1 MLFLA
6 PLLPA
11 LATLTLWN
19 SPELQ
24 AEPDELFPTSTA
36 LAEGVSP
43 EALDA
48 LSQLIQELIDEDEI
62 VGGELMVIKNGRTI
76 LNEAYGWRDRESET
90 AMETGNVYCV
100 RSMTKP
106 FISASILML
115 LEEGKLKLRE
125 RASKYLPAFDVDAL
139 REITIEQLLQHTSGL
154 TMSLLL
160 GRDHRTLD
168 GIQAVAALA
177 TEVEFAPG
185 TEFNYSDQGTDT
197 LTALVEVVSGMSIV
211 DFVNTRVLGP
221 LGMTESTCIL
231 SEDSPLRD
239 RVCSKY
245 AGSRG
250 TWSRFW
256 NVEEPPLFPYFLGSQ
271 AMYSTVTD
279 YARFMKFWKDRGR
292 VGRERLLK
300 PSSVRKALEPGPFA
314 FRAATGFPGLR
325 VDYGYLMQLWTE
337 EGEDGD
343 REVVAFGHTGS
354 DGTHA
359 WVFPEQDAMVLYF
372 TQSRNNSTGLRVEEA
387 IGQLF
392 LGASFDA
399 NELAPPFEEYLGY
412 YWEGEGDL
420 YRAIIRDGDDLA
432 LEIMGKG
439 IAPLSYVGGDRWK
452 MRSNPSIV
460 LAFDREEDGTI
471 SGYHIGDHQEFRFEP
486 ASDFPSGEEVAAL
499 VAKTHR
505 LDLLETIGPIRM
517 NLELDFEKL
526 GITGEASVVL
536 AAPGLVRYDAVV
548 GNETEQLTF
557 DGTDIWY
564 STSKKPAERMAGER
578 LSTMRRDNS
587 FARFGNLTEWHPS
600 LRVIQRLQPHG
611 EEVWV
616 LRGGDTSAPAVTLY
630 VHASSGRVVAEDGM
644 IFADMAGRMGR
655 HTEFNDFREVEGMLL
670 PYQSETQLAHP
681 LIGTIFS
688 TITDI
693 EIGVDV
699 ADGTF
704 KLE

>member
-1 MLFLA
+1 MFCLA

-11 LATLTLWN
+11 LGTFTLWI

-24 AEPDELFPTSTA
+24 TEPDELFPASTA

-48 LSQLIQELIDEDEI
+48 LSQLIQELVDKEEI
-62 VGGELMVIKNGRTI
+62 VGGELMVLKNGRTI

-115 LEEGKLKLRE
+115 LEESKLKLSE
-125 RASKYLPAFDVDAL
+125 RASKYLPAFDVKAL
-139 REITIEQLLQHTSGL
+139 REITIEQLLRHTSGL

-160 GRDHRTLD
+160 GKDLRALD

-177 TEVEFAPG
+177 SEVEFAPG
-185 TEFNYSDQGTDT
+185 TTFNYSDQGTDT
-197 LTALVEVVSGMSIV
+197 LTALVEVVSGMTPAE
-211 DFVNTRVLGP
+211 FVTARVLDP
-221 LGMTESTCIL
+221 LGMIESACIM
-231 SEDSPLRD
+231 SEDSPLRE
-239 RVCSKY
+239 RACSKY
-245 AGSRG
+245 VGTRG

-256 NVEEPPLFPYFLGSQ
+256 SAEEPPLFPYFLGSQ
-271 AMYSTVTD
+271 AMYSTVKD
-279 YARFMKFWKDRGR
+279 YARFMKFWQDKGR
-292 VGRERLLK
+292 IGRERLLK
-300 PSSVRKALEPGPFA
+300 PSSVRKALKPGPFA
-314 FRAATGFPGLR
+314 FRAPTGFPGLR
-325 VDYGYLMQLWTE
+325 VDYGYLMQLWTG

-392 LGASFDA
+392 MGAPFDA
-399 NELAPPFEEYLGY
+399 NEVAPPFKDYLGY

-439 IAPLSYVGGDRWK
+439 IVPLSYVGEDRWK
-452 MRSNPSIV
+452 MRPNPSV
-460 LAFDREEDGTI
+460 ALAFDRGEDGAV

-486 ASDFPSGEEVAAL
+486 ALDLPSGEEVSAL

-505 LDLLETIGPIRM
+505 LDLLETVGPIRM
-517 NLELDFEKL
+517 KTSIDFVKL
-526 GITGEASVVL
+526 GLAGEASVVL
-536 AAPGLVRYDAVV
+536 ASPGLVRFNSVV
-548 GNETEQLTF
+548 GEETEQMVF
-557 DGTDIWY
+557 DGTNIWY
-564 STSKKPAERMAGER
+564 STGQKPVEKMSTERSAIMR
-578 LSTMRRDNS
+578 LDNS

-600 LRVIQRLQPHG
+600 LRVIQRLQPDG
-611 EEVWV
+611 EEGWV
-616 LRGGDTSAPAVTLY
+616 LRCGDTSGPANTLY
-630 VHASSGRVVAEDGM
+630 VQASTGRVVAEDGL
-644 IFADMAGRMGR
+644 IFADKMGRMGR
-655 HTEFNDFREVEGMLL
+655 HIEFGDFRDVEGMLL
-670 PYQSETQLAHP
+670 PYQSETELAHP
-681 LIGTIFS
+681 LIGTILT
-688 TITDI
+688 TII
-693 EIGVDV
+693 EIEVGVEL

-704 KLE
+704 ELE

>member
-6 PLLPA
+6 PLLPV
-11 LATLTLWN
+11 LTTLTLWI
-19 SPELQ
+19 SPEHQ
-24 AEPDELFPTSTA
+24 AESDELFPASTA

-48 LSQLIQELIDEDEI
+48 LSQLIQELVDEEEI
-62 VGGELMVIKNGRTI
+62 VGGELMVLKNGRTI
-76 LNEAYGWRDRESET
+76 LNEAYGLRDRESET

-106 FISASILML
+106 FISTSILML
-115 LEEGKLKLRE
+115 LEEGKLKLNE
-125 RASKYLPAFDVDAL
+125 RVSQYLPAFDVEAL

-160 GRDHRTLD
+160 AQDLKALD
-168 GIQAVAALA
+168 GIGAVAALA
-177 TEVEFAPG
+177 TDVEFAPG
-185 TEFNYSDQGTDT
+185 TNFNYSDQGTDT
-197 LTALVEVVSGMSIV
+197 LTAVVEVVSGMTPAE
-211 DFVNTRVLGP
+211 FVTARVLDP
-221 LGMTESTCIL
+221 LGMEESACVM

-239 RVCSKY
+239 RACPKY
-245 AGSRG
+245 AGTRG
-250 TWSRFW
+250 NWTRFW
-256 NVEEPPLFPYFLGSQ
+256 STEDPPLFPFFLGSQ
-271 AMYSTVTD
+271 ALYSTVKD
-279 YARFMKFWKDRGR
+279 YARFMKFWQDKGR
-292 VGRERLLK
+292 VGRKRLLK
-300 PSSVRKALEPGPFA
+300 PSSVRKALKPGPFA
-314 FRAATGFPGLR
+314 FQSPTGFPELR
-325 VDYGYLMQLWTE
+325 VDYGYLMQLWTG

-392 LGASFDA
+392 LGAPFDA
-399 NELAPPFEEYLGY
+399 NQAAPPFEEYLGY

-432 LEIMGKG
+432 LEVMGKG
-439 IAPLSYVGGDRWK
+439 IVPLSFIGNDRWK
-452 MRSNPSIV
+452 MRPNPSVV
-460 LAFDREEDGTI
+460 LAFDRAEDGTV

-486 ASDFPSGEEVAAL
+486 ASDFPSGDEVAAL

-517 NLELDFEKL
+517 KFALDFEKL
-526 GITGEASVVL
+526 GIKGEASVVL
-536 AAPGLVRYDAVV
+536 AAPGHFRYDAII
-548 GNETEQLTF
+548 GEETEQLAF
-557 DGTDIWY
+557 DGTDVWS
-564 STSKKPAERMAGER
+564 STTKKPVEKMSGDR
-578 LSTMRRDNS
+578 LELMRLDNS

-616 LRGGDTSAPAVTLY
+616 VRGGDTSGPAMTLY
-630 VHASSGRVVAEDGM
+630 VHASSGRVVAEDGF
-644 IFADMAGRMGR
+644 IFADMMGRMGR
-655 HTEFNDFREVEGMLL
+655 HIEFNDFREFEGMLI
-670 PYQSETQLAHP
+670 PYQTETVLAHP
-681 LIGTIFS
+681 LIGPIYS
-688 TITDI
+688 TVHEI
-693 EIGVDV
+693 EVGIEL

-704 KLE
+704 RLE